1 MRFGPC
7 TQSLLTGGSQSR
19 VERFADKVAKI
30 GSLFDLMQNSG
41 QLCQACYLTRPSCEL
56 SRLAFVMTCRIFAC
70 KMKSPDGC
78 PSSCRPSHDERF

>member
-56 SRLAFVMTCRIFAC
+56 SRLAFCHDMSHLRLQDEVARRVSQQL
-70 KMKSPDGC
+70 SPQ
-78 PSSCRPSHDERF
+78 P